1 MKIKIRSY
9 EIGEEAKI
17 VSLWNRCLVKDPIN
31 LEVFERKVLLDP
43 NFEAEGFLLAEDE
56 GRLLG
61 FSYNI
66 FREYP
71 LLRGE
76 VEQDKDR
83 GWIVAFGLVPEAH
96 HRDVSDSLIQA
107 SLEYHKSKGK
117 KVVLYSPYIPN
128 YFFPGI
134 DADSY
139 PREYDA
145 LIRNGF
151 TEVKEA
157 EALAMDAS
165 LWPDFEHPS
174 DIVEREERLR
184 HEGIE
189 VKVLTTE
196 YLYPLMKFLK
206 EYFQGDWY
214 RHALELLLHNR
225 KKQLFI
231 AVKRREVVG
240 YCQFWDGEGYEWYM
254 PGSHF
259 GPLGVREDVRGK
271 GIGTVLLH
279 RCLEAMKENGIHT
292 AFLLWTGKEA
302 RRLYERFGFKVTRVF
317 RIMKRELE
325 A

>member
-1 MKIKIRSY
+1 MKVRVRTY
-9 EIGEEAKI
+9 DFGEEGKI
-17 VSLWNRCLVKDPIN
+17 VSLWNRCLVKDPMN

-61 FSYNI
+61 FSYNVV
-66 FREYP
+66 REYP
-71 LLRGE
+71 FLRGE

-96 HRDVSDSLIQA
+96 RSDVGDNILQA
-107 SLEYHKSKGK
+107 SLDYHRRKGK

-139 PREYDA
+139 PHEYDA
-145 LIRNGF
+145 LMRNGF
-151 TEVKEA
+151 KEVKEA
-157 EALAMDAS
+157 EGLAMDAD
-165 LWPDFEHPS
+165 LWPVFERPS

-184 HEGIE
+184 REGIE
-189 VKVLTTE
+189 IEVLTTE
-196 YLYPLMKFLK
+196 YLYPFIQFLN
-206 EYFQGDWY
+206 ECLHGDWY
-214 RHALELLLHNR
+214 RHARELLLHNR
-225 KKQLFI
+225 KKQLVI
-231 AVKRREVVG
+231 AVKGREVVG

-254 PGSHF
+254 LGSHF
-259 GPLGVREDVRGK
+259 GPFGVREDMRGK

-279 RCLEAMKENGIHT
+279 RCLEAMKQNGIHN
-292 AFLLWTGKEA
+292 AFLLWTGEEA
-302 RRLYERFGFKVTRVF
+302 RSLYERFGFRVTRVF
-317 RIMKRELE
+317 RVMKRNLE